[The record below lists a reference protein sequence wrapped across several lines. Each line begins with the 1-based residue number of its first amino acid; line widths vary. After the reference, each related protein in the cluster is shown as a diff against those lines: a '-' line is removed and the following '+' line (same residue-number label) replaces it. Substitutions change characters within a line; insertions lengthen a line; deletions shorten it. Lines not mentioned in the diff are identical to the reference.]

1 MISILSVN
9 ADADADAQCEHGLA
23 LDMFGEQPE
32 VHLRY
37 QWGERISFLCFI
49 FSFITCHSIRTFE
62 R

>member
-9 ADADADAQCEHGLA
+9 ADAGDLELNNNNV
-23 LDMFGEQPE
+23 FEEQPE
-32 VHLRY
+32 VRLRY
-37 QWGERISFLCFI
+37 HWGKGISLLCFI